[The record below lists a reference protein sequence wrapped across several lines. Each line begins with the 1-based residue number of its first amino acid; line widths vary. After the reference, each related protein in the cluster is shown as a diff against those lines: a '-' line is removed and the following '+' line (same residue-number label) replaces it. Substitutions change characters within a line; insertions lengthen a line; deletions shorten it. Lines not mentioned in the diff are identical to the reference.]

1 MDLSPPPLRAPKA
14 SRGVADRICYR
25 HYDKLYI
32 IIFSDDE
39 GPGNPMVSKFDEDV
53 HFDEYDTGFNQ
64 QHNINGS
71 DNQDYESL

>member
-1 MDLSPPPLRAPKA
+1 
-14 SRGVADRICYR
+14 
-25 HYDKLYI
+25 
-32 IIFSDDE
+32 
-39 GPGNPMVSKFDEDV
+39 MVSKFDEDV

>member
-1 MDLSPPPLRAPKA
+1 MGVDLSPHLSPQVPLEA
-14 SRGVADRICYR
+14 SR
-25 HYDKLYI
+25 HYDNLNFDL
-32 IIFSDDE
+32 FSDDE

-64 QHNINGS
+64 QQNINGS